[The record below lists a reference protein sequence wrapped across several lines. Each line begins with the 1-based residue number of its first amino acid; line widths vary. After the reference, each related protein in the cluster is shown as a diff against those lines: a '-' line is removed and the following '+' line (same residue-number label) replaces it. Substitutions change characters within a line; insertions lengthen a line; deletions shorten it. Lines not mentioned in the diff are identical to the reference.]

1 MMVIPLRAISS
12 RAIRMKAAS
21 MFWASLAEVS
31 RAASTPLF
39 SARLQ
44 ASSKSTCLLAWRSD
58 LLPAV
63 VNRVS
68 KNRSEADI
76 CSYDSYHFQLNY
88 SFIATLTT
96 TKSSDHLNFT
106 RQKHGACF

>member
-31 RAASTPLF
+31 RAASTPLS

-44 ASSKSTCLLAWRSD
+44 ASSKSTCLLVWRSD

-63 VNRVS
+63 VNRTRVG

-76 CSYDSYHFQLNY
+76 CSYDLYHFQFNY
-88 SFIATLTT
+88 SFSATLTT
-96 TKSSDHLNFT
+96 TKSSD
-106 RQKHGACF
+106 RI

>member
-12 RAIRMKAAS
+12 RAIRVKAAS

-31 RAASTPLF
+31 RAASTPLS

-44 ASSKSTCLLAWRSD
+44 ASSKSTCLLVWRSD
-58 LLPAV
+58 LLPEV
-63 VNRVS
+63 VNRTRVG

-76 CSYDSYHFQLNY
+76 CSYDLYRFQFNY
-88 SFIATLTT
+88 SFSATLTT
-96 TKSSDHLNFT
+96 TKSSD
-106 RQKHGACF
+106 RI